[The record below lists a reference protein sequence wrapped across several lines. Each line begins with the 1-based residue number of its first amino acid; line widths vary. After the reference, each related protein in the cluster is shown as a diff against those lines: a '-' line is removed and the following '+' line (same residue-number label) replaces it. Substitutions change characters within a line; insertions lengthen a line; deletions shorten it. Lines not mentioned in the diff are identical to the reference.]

1 MLQGIGLM
9 IFLFGSSVVIFCLF
23 CSLFPS
29 LRKLL
34 PEKFEAVFTLQT
46 GLLLTVTGGVMILI

>member
-9 IFLFGSSVVIFCLF
+9 VFLFGSSVVIFCLF
-23 CSLFPS
+23 CLMFPS

-34 PEKFEAVFTLQT
+34 PEKFKAIFTLQT
-46 GLLLTVTGGVMILI
+46 GLLITIAGALMVLI